1 MKLLSFLWS
10 LFLSFLSLSAQP
22 SGDKT
27 TDGFEVST
35 VSSFMSVKYKW
46 VKQSPKESGTEKEVN
61 QTPLKKEVPKRS
73 EMEAVRANGESSQF
87 TQDDLA
93 LNEVELRKF
102 TVDEF
107 YSPLLRMG
115 EMKDIEILEPE
126 SASGLL
132 KEKYFTNFENNILN
146 RWTLPLIGRSQEQLA
161 RERYLK
167 EKENALY
174 RKAGRVALLLNQWDP
189 EKAKELQK
197 DLYDVHF
204 QSGWSYPESRI
215 KKQ

>member
-1 MKLLSFLWS
+1 MKHLTFLWS

-46 VKQSPKESGTEKEVN
+46 VKQTPKESGTEKKVN
-61 QTPLKKEVPKRS
+61 QTPLKREAQKRS

-87 TQDDLA
+87 TKDDLA

-102 TVDEF
+102 SVDEF

-115 EMKDIEILEPE
+115 DMKDIEILEPE

-132 KEKYFTNFENNILN
+132 KEKYLDKELLMKLNNKLQNPIML
-146 RWTLPLIGRSQEQLA
+146 L
-161 RERYLK
+161 LK
-167 EKENALY
+167 ESPKHAI
-174 RKAGRVALLLNQWDP
+174 KLL
-189 EKAKELQK
+189 
-197 DLYDVHF
+197 
-204 QSGWSYPESRI
+204 
-215 KKQ
+215 KKLP